1 MASYLDENGLRELWD
16 SVVACVDD
24 KVSGGGGGDWP
35 IYTTTGYAYF
45 YYLNIPEFTG
55 SLEDLYGKRFSFKVH
70 ATNSGNA
77 QINING
83 LGQMSITFGG
93 LPTTSAEG
101 SYITAGRLVAN
112 SIVTAEIKPVSLS
125 GTVFPQCYIAD
136 VAPPYTNRTPMI
148 APTGD
153 LSTSTSTLTRSMPA
167 PSELSVV
174 SMANSSADPA
184 WLTMPNLATQ
194 LSSHL
199 PAPSAG
205 GRVFFGV
212 HDDAWG
218 EDAYVHTRYE
228 ELRTTDDLKTG
239 DMLVVYSVNGL
250 GAPGGMMSIHWQN
263 HIENSS
269 WNWHAPTVF
278 AHNVNVQPVR
288 DPAQTYAEVYVF
300 HATIAPI
307 GSTGSSLHEMSFSKN
322 EEASGGGGGY
332 PYPVYTTEGTGSAY
346 TLSIPE
352 ISATS
357 LEDLVGTQITFIP
370 HVKSG
375 NVNSPT
381 LNVNGLGGVW
391 LTHGISNTAIRRHI
405 ERGELKANYSVT
417 VLLVRNGA
425 TTLIT
430 SYDWVVMSGPGL
442 LPVFSG
448 GTGRET
454 SYTARQPVYAN
465 LVGTGLESMSAPTE
479 RSVVSVAG
487 TTGFPAWLTMSN
499 LSSWLLPYLSEQFV
513 TPDDLEGISEQI
525 GENAGNILYL
535 LREVESL
542 TSRVA
547 ALEGN

>member
-322 EEASGGGGGY
+322 EKPSVSVDKEVYLIRGLGSTRTATLPNFVPGDSSVGFRFYGSFQYPGSSGM
-332 PYPVYTTEGTGSAY
+332 A
-346 TLSIPE
+346 
-352 ISATS
+352 
-357 LEDLVGTQITFIP
+357 
-370 HVKSG
+370 
-375 NVNSPT
+375 
-381 LNVNGLGGVW
+381 LNVNNTGNVPFGVYSPN
-391 LTHGISNTAIRRHI
+391 GISIIKGADIC
-405 ERGELKANYSVT
+405 ESLDANYSIRYVKVGVNFYWIIENIQYLFST
-417 VLLVRNGA
+417 GYQERARTPVIGCVDLSRTDGR
-425 TTLIT
+425 
-430 SYDWVVMSGPGL
+430 GL
-442 LPVFSG
+442 
-448 GTGRET
+448 R
-454 SYTARQPVYAN
+454 
-465 LVGTGLESMSAPTE
+465 SMPAPTE
-479 RSVVSVAG
+479 LSMMSMASA
-487 TTGFPAWLTMSN
+487 TTDPAWLTMSELTSQ
-499 LSSWLLPYLSEQFV
+499 LSSALATIEQ
-513 TPDDLEGISEQI
+513 L
-525 GENAGNILYL
+525 
-535 LREVESL
+535 ESL
-542 TSRVA
+542 AARVT